1 MAERR
6 RSLIS
11 LAEIA
16 SLAKVERPV
25 ATTWARR
32 YIDFPQPI
40 SRERGR
46 PLFDSEQVVS
56 WLLETGRGNAD
67 PGTLQAESALHS
79 LSAWRDR
86 LPASALVAT
95 LTSLICLRHH
105 LDGPL
110 GATSWDALVEHA
122 ARADFDDAHLL
133 AELSGLPA
141 DDGVELAGLADGLVD
156 AAYTTGGAFE
166 WVLDKCHH
174 LGAGQMVVDEP
185 TPLVSRMLAQLSGAE
200 TLSEGSIVVM
210 PYVRTGGLLA
220 SVHEQAPEHS
230 YVAAD
235 PDPAMAR
242 LTRRRMFVHGL
253 TDLRFEVADSHEP
266 NIDTWGDPDL
276 VVCALPYEPAET
288 RRAHLVL
295 TRIANLVDWL
305 DQDRVAVVLGPADAL
320 AQPLAPHEDAD
331 LLRRWFLTEGLLKA
345 VVSLPEGVFRHRP
358 GYRTAVWVLS
368 RTPEKRRNGLVL
380 LADLSSVPLSEQSVD
395 TLVADVDIFRAAG
408 WKEDRRHAVRHG
420 VILPIQVLN
429 DRPGTALT
437 PRHRPREIR
446 HTEAVRERP
455 ARIAELEIEFAK
467 LMRQEPAA
475 LRIRAIERQA
485 DQTVRTSVARMLKER
500 RIRKVP
506 GHRVKDEHLSTDGDL
521 VVITPEE
528 VLGRAPLGGHR
539 IGLLAFTQAF
549 EHGALTRPGD
559 IVITANPELGAL
571 VDTEGSSVVAF
582 PARILRVRT
591 DAERPVRP
599 RVLAALLRAAAAE
612 HRRVE
617 GALRVPRRLE
627 ELLIPELAPD
637 EAERYDTL
645 LAEIDGLRSLLRKQT
660 ATLAALDQLTA
671 AGMADGTLTII

>member
-6 RSLIS
+6 HSLIS
-11 LAEIA
+11 FAEIA
-16 SLAKVERPV
+16 NLAKVERPV
-25 ATTWARR
+25 ATNWARR
-32 YIDFPQPI
+32 YIDFPAPI
-40 SRERGR
+40 SRDRGR
-46 PLFDSEQVVS
+46 SLFDGEQVVS
-56 WLLETGRGNAD
+56 WLLKTGRGNAD
-67 PGTLQAESALHS
+67 PGTLRAELALYS
-79 LSAWRDR
+79 LSAWHDR
-86 LPASALVAT
+86 LPPSALVAT

-110 GATSWDALVEHA
+110 SAASWDALVRHA
-122 ARADFDDAHLL
+122 ARVDFDNTHLL
-133 AELSGLPA
+133 AELSALPA
-141 DDGVELAGLADGLVD
+141 DTGAELAGLADNLVD
-156 AAYTTGGAFE
+156 AAYTTGEAYE

-174 LGAGQMVVDEP
+174 LGAGHMVVDEP
-185 TPLVSRMLAQLSGAE
+185 VPLVSQMLAQLSGAA
-200 TLSEGSIVVM
+200 TLTEGSIVAM
-210 PYVRTGGLLA
+210 PYVRTGGLLT

-230 YVAAD
+230 FVAAD

-253 TDLRFEVADSHEP
+253 TDLQFDVADGHEP
-266 NIDTWGDPDL
+266 NIDGWGDPSL
-276 VVCALPYEPAET
+276 LVCALPYEPAEI
-288 RRAHLVL
+288 RRAHSVL
-295 TRIANLVDWL
+295 TRIVDLTDWL
-305 DQDRVAVVLGPADAL
+305 SQDRVAVVLGPADCL
-320 AQPLAPHEDAD
+320 VQPLAPHEDAD

-345 VVSLPEGVFRHRP
+345 VVSLPEGVFRYRP

-368 RTPEKRRNGLVL
+368 RTPEKQRTGLVL
-380 LADLSSVPLSEQSVD
+380 LADLSSIPLSEQSVD

-429 DRPGTALT
+429 DQPGTALS
-437 PRHRPREIR
+437 PRHRPREAR
-446 HTEAVRERP
+446 HTEKVRERP
-455 ARIAELEIEFAK
+455 ARIAELEIGFAK
-467 LMRQEPAA
+467 LMRQEPAE
-475 LRIRAIERQA
+475 LRVRAIERQG
-485 DQTVRTSVARMLKER
+485 DQPVRTSVARMLKER

-506 GHRVKDEHLSTDGDL
+506 GHRVKAEHLSADGDL
-521 VVITPEE
+521 VVITPAE

-539 IGLLAFTQAF
+539 IDLLAFTQAF
-549 EHGALTRPGD
+549 ERGALTRPGD

-571 VDTEGSSVVAF
+571 VDWEGSSVVAF
-582 PARILRVRT
+582 PARILRPRP

-627 ELLIPELAPD
+627 ELLIPELATD

-645 LAEIDGLRSLLRKQT
+645 LAEIDRLGSLLRKQA

-671 AGMADGTLTII
+671 AGMADGTITII

>member
-6 RSLIS
+6 PSLIS
-11 LAEIA
+11 FAEIA
-16 SLAKVERPV
+16 DLAKVERPV

-32 YIDFPQPI
+32 YKDFPKPI
-40 SRERGR
+40 SRDHGR

-56 WLLETGRGNAD
+56 WLLETGRGKAD
-67 PGTLQAESALHS
+67 PGTLRAELALHS

-105 LDGPL
+105 LDAPL
-110 GATSWDALVEHA
+110 STISWDALVQHA
-122 ARADFDDAHLL
+122 ARVDFDDAYLL
-133 AELSGLPA
+133 TEVITLFPETGT
-141 DDGVELAGLADGLVD
+141 ELAGLTDDLVD
-156 AAYTTGGAFE
+156 AAYTPGEAFE

-174 LGAGQMVVDEP
+174 LGAGQLVLDEP
-185 TPLVSRMLAQLSGAE
+185 APLVSRMLAQLSGAAA
-200 TLSEGSIVVM
+200 LSEGSIVAT
-210 PYVRTGGLLA
+210 PYARTGGLLA

-230 YVAAD
+230 LLAAD

-242 LTRRRMFVHGL
+242 LARRRMFVRGL
-253 TDLRFEVADSHEP
+253 TDLQFDVADGHEP
-266 NIDTWGDPDL
+266 NLDGWGDPDL
-276 VVCALPYEPAET
+276 VVCVLPYEPAET
-288 RRAHLVL
+288 RRAHPVL
-295 TRIANLVDWL
+295 TRIADLIDWL
-305 DQDRVAVVLGPADAL
+305 DQGRVAVVLGPADAL
-320 AQPLAPHEDAD
+320 AHALAPHEDAD

-345 VVSLPEGVFRHRP
+345 VVTLPEGVFRHRP

-368 RTPEKRRNGLVL
+368 RTPEERRTGLVL
-380 LADLSSVPLSEQSVD
+380 LADLSSIPLSEQSVD
-395 TLVADVDIFRAAG
+395 TLMADVDIFRAAH
-408 WKEDRRHAVRHG
+408 WREDNRHAIRHG
-420 VILPIQVLN
+420 VILPVQVLN

-437 PRHRPREIR
+437 PRHRPRETR
-446 HTEAVRERP
+446 HTEKVRERP

-467 LMRQEPAA
+467 LMHQEPAE
-475 LRIRAIERQA
+475 LRIRAIERQG
-485 DQTVRTSVARMLKER
+485 DQAVRTSVARMLKER
-500 RIRKVP
+500 RVRKIP

-521 VVITPEE
+521 IVITPEE
-528 VLGRAPLGGHR
+528 VLGRAPLGAHR
-539 IGLLAFTQAF
+539 TNLLAFTQAF

-571 VDTEGSSVVAF
+571 VDSEGSSVVAF
-582 PARILRVRT
+582 PARILRTRP

-627 ELLIPELAPD
+627 ELLIPELSPD

-645 LAEIDGLRSLLRKQT
+645 LAEIDRLGSLLQRQA

-671 AGMADGTLTII
+671 AGMADGTLTIT